1 MKPVNQGNRMRY
13 PRVVLPGSSLE
24 QRPGQERDRSLIIA
38 DSQKRLEFSGSMGP
52 SVPPRTFFCS
62 YCLGWQDIVKIR
74 R

>member
-13 PRVVLPGSSLE
+13 PRVGLPGSSLE

-38 DSQKRLEFSGSMGP
+38 DSHKRLELFRSTGP

-62 YCLGWQDIVKIR
+62 YCLDIQE
-74 R
+74 